1 MLISL
6 FLAVLAGFIVTYII
20 LPPGIRYLRKIGMNV
35 VDMAKP
41 DQRLVPISGGV
52 IVMCGLFIALLAYI
66 FLKTFYFKDDSST
79 TIILASLSSIMMI
92 TLIGLLDDLLIRK
105 VSADIYVGLQRWQK
119 PLLTIPAAIPLMVIK
134 AGNSTMVLP
143 YFGTVDFGMFYPLL
157 LVPIG
162 VVGAAN
168 MVNLLEGFNGIAS
181 GMGLIYSFSLG
192 LYAYTNGRLEAAIL
206 AFALFGT
213 LLAFFRFNFVPAKVF
228 PGDSLTYLLGGS
240 MACIAIIGNIEKAAI
255 IASIPF
261 IIEFLLKARSKFQA
275 QTYGIAL
282 SNGKIMSKYDKIYS
296 LPHLM
301 TITGRYSE
309 KQIVLAMMAIELV
322 FCLLIW
328 VI

>member
-1 MLISL
+1 
-6 FLAVLAGFIVTYII
+6 
-20 LPPGIRYLRKIGMNV
+20 
-35 VDMAKP
+35 
-41 DQRLVPISGGV
+41 
-52 IVMCGLFIALLAYI
+52 MCGLFVALLSYI
-66 FLKTFYFKDDSST
+66 FAKTFFFEDSSST
-79 TIILASLSSIMMI
+79 TIIFAALCSIMMI

-134 AGNSTMVLP
+134 AGTTHMVIP
-143 YFGTVDFGMFYPLL
+143 FYGPVDFGMIYPLL

-192 LYAYTNGRLEAAIL
+192 LYAYMNGRIEAAIL
-206 AFALFGT
+206 AFALFGA
-213 LLAFFRFNFVPAKVF
+213 LLAFFKFNFVPAKVF
-228 PGDSLTYLLGGS
+228 PGDSLTYLLGGAI
-240 MACIAIIGNIEKAAI
+240 ACIAIIGNIEKAAI

-296 LPHLM
+296 LPHLL
-301 TITGRYSE
+301 TITAKYTE
-309 KQIVLAMMAIELV
+309 KQIVLAMMGLELI
-322 FCLLIW
+322 FCILIW
-328 VI
+328 VV